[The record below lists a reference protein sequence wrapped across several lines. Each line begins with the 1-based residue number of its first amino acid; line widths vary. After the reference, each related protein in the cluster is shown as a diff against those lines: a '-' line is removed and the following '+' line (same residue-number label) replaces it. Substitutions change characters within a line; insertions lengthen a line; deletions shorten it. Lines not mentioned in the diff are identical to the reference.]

1 MRKRVG
7 VITGDANLYNKIRLL
22 LRTEADVEV
31 LGAGGASIGYD
42 LTFRDLRSGGEP
54 LPDEITV
61 GDGGD
66 ISLPFRH
73 EDILSAVLNRD
84 EKIDNALTLSND
96 GKHVYLSGERIKLTE
111 VEYKLLECLVNAD
124 GFISREALL
133 DSVWGEGFDS
143 GVVNVY
149 VCYLRRKLE
158 KDGKKIIISS
168 RNEGYRIDEKYRRK
182 G

>member
-1 MRKRVG
+1 MKRIGLISGNPLV
-7 VITGDANLYNKIRLL
+7 YNKIRLL
-22 LRTEADVEV
+22 LRGVAEVERVGADCDPEAYSLVFADIES
-31 LGAGGASIGYD
+31 AD
-42 LTFRDLRSGGEP
+42 
-54 LPDEITV
+54 LPDFPAVTLGE
-61 GDGGD
+61 GCD
-66 ISLPFRH
+66 IPLPFRH
-73 EDILSAVLNRD
+73 EDILSAVLERG

-96 GKHVYLSGERIKLTE
+96 GKHVYLCGERIKLTE
-111 VEYKLLECLVNAD
+111 VEYKLLECLINAD
-124 GFISREALL
+124 GFISREELL